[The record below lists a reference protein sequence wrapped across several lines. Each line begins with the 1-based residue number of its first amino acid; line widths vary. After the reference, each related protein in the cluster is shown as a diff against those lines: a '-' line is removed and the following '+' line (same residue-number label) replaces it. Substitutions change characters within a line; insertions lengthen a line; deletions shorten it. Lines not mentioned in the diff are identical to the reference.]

1 MSERS
6 RKVAGLTMGLDISDR
21 NSLAVVLDEAGE
33 VVEEIKV
40 PTTEA
45 GLRRL
50 LSGRPACRVAL
61 EVGTHS
67 PWISSLAAE
76 LGHEVIVA
84 NARQVALISQSGRK
98 SDRVDAEA
106 LARLARTDARLLSP
120 IQHRGRGARRDLM
133 LIRSRDAL
141 VASRTQLV
149 NHVRHQVKVW
159 GQRLPSCSTEAFAS
173 KVKGALPA
181 ELQSALAPIVEAVGR
196 LSAQIRAYDAE
207 VERLCTEVYPETARL
222 RQVSGVGS
230 LTALGYVLT
239 LESPARFRKGRDV
252 GAYLGLVPRRRQ
264 SGDCAPELRI
274 SKAGDKTLRR
284 LLVGASHYIL
294 GPFGPD
300 TDLRRWGLGLAGRGG
315 KTAKKRAI
323 VATARKLAVLLLALW
338 RSGSIYEPQR
348 APRQT
353 AHPVGACA

>member
-6 RKVAGLTMGLDISDR
+6 REVAGLTMGLDISDR
-21 NSLAVVLDEAGE
+21 NSLAVVLDGQGE

-45 GLRRL
+45 GVRRL

-67 PWISSLAAE
+67 PWISALAAE

-141 VASRTQLV
+141 VAARTQLV

-181 ELQSALAPIVEAVGR
+181 VGTVNSVMAPAVVMRPILFFPFSVNHRCPSGPAAMPCGLAP
-196 LSAQIRAYDAE
+196 
-207 VERLCTEVYPETARL
+207 
-222 RQVSGVGS
+222 GVGI
-230 LTALGYVLT
+230 GNPVN
-239 LESPARFRKGRDV
+239 SPAGVMRPISFVRSMNQTFPSEPQ
-252 GAYLGLVPRRRQ
+252 ATS
-264 SGDCAPELRI
+264 SG
-274 SKAGDKTLRR
+274 S
-284 LLVGASHYIL
+284 VGASSGSSKSIWGGAGPPITNCAIL
-294 GPFGPD
+294 ASRNSVNQRCPSGPD
-300 TDLRRWGLGLAGRGG
+300 
-315 KTAKKRAI
+315 AI
-323 VATARKLAVLLLALW
+323 
-338 RSGSIYEPQR
+338 P
-348 APRQT
+348 
-353 AHPVGACA
+353 

>member
-1 MSERS
+1 M
-6 RKVAGLTMGLDISDR
+6 TMGLDVSDR
-21 NSLAVVLDEAGE
+21 SSLAVVLDAEGE
-33 VVEEIKV
+33 VAEEIKV
-40 PTTEA
+40 ATTEA

-67 PWISSLAAE
+67 PWISALAAE

-84 NARQVALISQSGRK
+84 NARKVALISQGGRK

-120 IQHRGRGARRDLM
+120 IQHRGHAARRDLM

-141 VASRTQLV
+141 VAARTQLV

-159 GQRLPSCSTEAFAS
+159 GLRLPSCSTEAFAS
-173 KVKGALPA
+173 KVKGALPP
-181 ELQSALAPIVEAVGR
+181 ELQGALAPIVESVGR
-196 LSAQIRAYDAE
+196 LTAQIRAYDVE
-207 VERLCTEVYPETARL
+207 VERLCTDVYPETARL
-222 RQVSGVGS
+222 RQVSGVGA

-239 LESPARFRKGRDV
+239 LESPTRFKRGRNV
-252 GAYLGLVPRRRQ
+252 GAYLGLVPRRHE
-264 SGDCAPELRI
+264 SGDHAPELRI

-284 LLVGASHYIL
+284 LLVSASHYIL

-323 VATARKLAVLLLALW
+323 VATARKLSVLLLALW
-338 RSGSIYEPQR
+338 RSGAIYEPQR
-348 APRQT
+348 APRQPAQT
-353 AHPVGACA
+353 VGACA